1 MSGVFWVFI
10 IIIRMSYRLIESSYL
25 IFWYSSDWCDFTFGC
40 LVLLFYEFCTQFT
53 TINPPVVS
61 LIISFTL
68 FTLDSFN
75 SFRLKQPQQH
85 QLTADRDSERVNA
98 LFRLYFILK
107 EISFEKQFTFF
118 ALYATNVHSWRYRL
132 RWEKITAYF
141 IAQRVITIT
150 NRFWFVSYIAFI
162 IHSSFCSVQ
171 FSSVQFSY
179 VVLFIFFLF
188 FFLFFQSLSFSI
200 VIVIFYQ
207 LVREFAF
214 CLSASSPYAYNLL
227 FIFFSSCL
235 FNNSNSIAMQMSQT
249 FSIVMWLVFIEFSVN
264 YFLRVNGK
272 IVRRTS

>member
-1 MSGVFWVFI
+1 MQKNNISKMSGVFWVFI

-25 IFWYSSDWCDFTFGC
+25 IFWYSGDFCDFKFGC
-40 LVLLFYEFCTQFT
+40 LVLLFHEFCTQFT

-61 LIISFTL
+61 SIISFTL

-75 SFRLKQPQQH
+75 SFRLNNRQQ
-85 QLTADRDSERVNA
+85 QLTVDRDSERVNA

-171 FSSVQFSY
+171 FSSVQLCGAFYFS
-179 VVLFIFFLF
+179 F
-188 FFLFFQSLSFSI
+188 SFSI
-200 VIVIFYQ
+200 SVSFYCDCHF
-207 LVREFAF
+207 LSTRARVRILSLCVFAIYIQF
-214 CLSASSPYAYNLL
+214 TSL
-227 FIFFSSCL
+227 FFSCL

>member
-1 MSGVFWVFI
+1 MQKNNISKMSGVFWEFI

-25 IFWYSSDWCDFTFGC
+25 IFWYSSDCCDFKFGC
-40 LVLLFYEFCTQFT
+40 LVLLFHEFCTQFT

-61 LIISFTL
+61 SIISFTL
-68 FTLDSFN
+68 FTLVSFN
-75 SFRLKQPQQH
+75 SFRLNNRQR
-85 QLTADRDSERVNA
+85 QLTVDRDSERVNA

-171 FSSVQFSY
+171 FGSVQFSSVQLCGAFY
-179 VVLFIFFLF
+179 FLF
-188 FFLFFQSLSFSI
+188 FFLFFNLCLFLLWLSFSI
-200 VIVIFYQ
+200 NS
-207 LVREFAF
+207 
-214 CLSASSPYAYNLL
+214 CASSHSVSMRLHHIHTHLLL
-227 FIFFSSCL
+227 FFFL
-235 FNNSNSIAMQMSQT
+235 PF
-249 FSIVMWLVFIEFSVN
+249 
-264 YFLRVNGK
+264 
-272 IVRRTS
+272 